1 MVRLCLFSLLQDK
14 FLTAMLA
21 TVTDKG
27 QVTVP
32 KEIRDQLGIG
42 PGSKLDFQIEADG
55 SLRVR
60 ALKRG
65 AADLFGLLH
74 DSKRAAVS
82 VEQMN
87 AALGRRVA
95 EDDARI
101 RRPARASAKSRK

>member
-1 MVRLCLFSLLQDK
+1 
-14 FLTAMLA
+14 MLA

-42 PGSKLDFQIEADG
+42 PGAKLDFQIESDG

-65 AADLFGLLH
+65 AAGLLGLLH
-74 DSKRAAVS
+74 DPKRKTTS
-82 VEQMN
+82 ITQMS
-87 AALGRRVA
+87 AALA
-95 EDDARI
+95 QHTADDDKRI
-101 RRPARASAKSRK
+101 RRTARSRR

>member
-1 MVRLCLFSLLQDK
+1 
-14 FLTAMLA
+14 MLA

-32 KEIRDQLGIG
+32 KEIRDQLGIE
-42 PGSKLDFQIEADG
+42 PGAKLDFQIEPDG

-65 AADLFGLLH
+65 AAGLLGLLH
-74 DSKRAAVS
+74 SPKRTAPT

-87 AALGRRVA
+87 ESVARHVA

-101 RRPARASAKSRK
+101 RRNARSRR